1 MSPNDSVDDPY
12 AVLGVTGAASPDEL
26 RRAFRQR
33 MRSVHP
39 DTKNG
44 DEEAAKQVN
53 AAYTLLSDPA
63 RRRIYDRT
71 RSAQAAE
78 RSGVPAM
85 CFVCGIDLS
94 LVDSVEDHLQQHQR
108 ERRHHCQICGRWPTT
123 EVAFES
129 NVGFLLRRVRY
140 SFAGRVCKHCATGV
154 FREFQARNVAFG
166 WWSLIGWFATWFY
179 LVGNLIQYRRLR
191 ALKTPEPSNPVIERT
206 LKGRPVLLRPTV
218 VIVWVIVTGFI
229 IVSNIADSDA
239 NSPRSEVGGSE
250 RSTPQTVLGWNT
262 SSCVTMSADGWRAE
276 PVLCSSNQADG
287 QILTIVGDVAECP
300 ESAGPWIEIDAGEFA
315 CIGMWLDGG
324 TRTGAQPSISSEWLA
339 DDCVAIHPDRQH
351 AVLVPCSAEL
361 AVGTIVAMVPDA
373 SDCAFPAD
381 HVIKVADNRIACI
394 DEWDYRAHEW
404 RVGACVSTVDGLSE
418 LVDCTSERATSKV
431 LAIIDDTLEC
441 PENSELVF
449 LFNEERI
456 KTERG
461 PRTVCLSGIE

>member
-1 MSPNDSVDDPY
+1 
-12 AVLGVTGAASPDEL
+12 
-26 RRAFRQR
+26 

-78 RSGVPAM
+78 RSGAPAM
-85 CFVCGIDLS
+85 CLVCGIDLS
-94 LVDSVEDHLQQHQR
+94 LVDSVEDHLQQHRR
-108 ERRHHCQICGRWPTT
+108 ERRHHCQICDRWPTT

-129 NVGFLLRRVRY
+129 NAGFLLRRVRY
-140 SFAGRVCKHCATGV
+140 SFAGRVCKHCAIGV

-179 LVGNLIQYRRLR
+179 LVGNLIQHRRLR
-191 ALKTPEPSNPVIERT
+191 ALKTPEPSDPVIERM
-206 LKGRPVLLRPTV
+206 LKGRPVLLRPSV
-218 VIVWVIVTGFI
+218 IIVWLLVAGFI

-239 NSPRSEVGGSE
+239 NSPRSEVGSSG
-250 RSTPQTVLGWNT
+250 RSATQTVFGWNT

-276 PVLCSSNQADG
+276 PVLCSSSQADG
-287 QILTIVGDVAECP
+287 QILAIVGMSPSVLNPRDHGV
-300 ESAGPWIEIDAGEFA
+300 EIDAGEFA

-324 TRTGAQPSISSEWLA
+324 IRTGAQPSISSEWQA

-373 SDCAFPAD
+373 ADCAFPAD
-381 HVIKVADNRIACI
+381 QVVEVADNRIACI
-394 DEWDYRAHEW
+394 DEWEYRAHEW
-404 RVGACVSTVDGLSE
+404 RVGACVSTEDGLSE
-418 LVDCTSERATSKV
+418 LVDCASERATSKV
-431 LAIIDDTLEC
+431 LAIIDDTVEC

-449 LFNEERI
+449 LFNEVHLKNERD
-456 KTERG
+456 RL
-461 PRTVCLSGIE
+461 TVCLGSVE